1 MVLCWPV
8 MLIVFKKHLVQRY
21 KWISLLVSCF
31 VVVLLISTDMA
42 ITLYYNAHAGD
53 IRPAYTTH
61 TLLVCYVFL
70 PLTKNIQAFILG
82 LTVTLCHLVV
92 LCNVTYYKE
101 ERKYERVSLI

>member
-1 MVLCWPV
+1 
-8 MLIVFKKHLVQRY
+8 VQSY

-31 VVVLLISTDMA
+31 VVVLLIITDLA
-42 ITLYYNAHAGD
+42 ITLYHNERAGD
-53 IRPAYTTH
+53 LRPAYTTH

-92 LCNVTYYKE
+92 LCTITYYKE
-101 ERKYERVSLI
+101 ERKSERVSLI